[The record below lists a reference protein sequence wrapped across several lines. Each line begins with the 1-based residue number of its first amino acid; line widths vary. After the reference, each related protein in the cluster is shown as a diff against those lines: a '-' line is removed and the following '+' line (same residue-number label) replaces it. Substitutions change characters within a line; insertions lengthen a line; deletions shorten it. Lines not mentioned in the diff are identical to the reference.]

1 MDFDLIRSSRKTM
14 AAEIKNGRLVIR
26 APRLASRDEITRF
39 IMTNRR
45 WIESYLEKSMAMEK
59 EKESVRKLSPEEL
72 RALADRALETIPQR
86 VAWYAAVI
94 GVRYGRITIR
104 AQKTR
109 WGSCSAKG
117 NLNFNC
123 LLMLAPPEVLD
134 GVVVH
139 ELCHLKVMNHSRA
152 FYREV
157 EKVLPDYRDRQ
168 KWLRDHGGKI
178 LALIGA

>member
-14 AAEIKNGRLVIR
+14 AAEIKNGRLVVR
-26 APRLASRDEITRF
+26 APRMASRDEITRF
-39 IMTNRR
+39 IMKNRR
-45 WIESYLEKSMAMEK
+45 WIENHLEKSRAMEK
-59 EKESVRKLSPEEL
+59 EKESVRRLSPEEL
-72 RALADRALETIPQR
+72 RSLADRALETIPRR
-86 VAWYAAVI
+86 VALYAEKI

-117 NLNFNC
+117 NLNFNR
-123 LLMLAPPEVLD
+123 LLMLTPPEVLD

-139 ELCHLKVMNHSRA
+139 ELCHLKVMNHSRE

>member
-1 MDFDLIRSSRKTM
+1 
-14 AAEIKNGRLVIR
+14 
-26 APRLASRDEITRF
+26 
-39 IMTNRR
+39 
-45 WIESYLEKSMAMEK
+45 
-59 EKESVRKLSPEEL
+59 
-72 RALADRALETIPQR
+72 
-86 VAWYAAVI
+86 
-94 GVRYGRITIR
+94 
-104 AQKTR
+104 
-109 WGSCSAKG
+109 
-117 NLNFNC
+117 
-123 LLMLAPPEVLD
+123 MLAPPEVLD